1 MLENGVKKL
10 KLIHNPLAALA
21 YFDAPPTASTAARGW
36 IGAVRSRLETK
47 TTRGL

>member
-21 YFDAPPTASTAARGW
+21 YFDAPPTAY
-36 IGAVRSRLETK
+36 V
-47 TTRGL
+47 